1 MRWSVVEA
9 IVDGLSPATIL
20 EIGCGQG
27 GFGARL
33 ARRGVYLGVEPD
45 PLSCGTAVRRIAPL
59 GGEVRNVSWSDIEPG
74 RTFDLVCA
82 FEVLEHLD
90 DDQATLEA
98 WRTLISPGGSL
109 LVSMPAWAQRFNAW
123 DVRVGH
129 KRRYEPNSTA
139 QLLVSAG
146 YSDPRI
152 VVYDWPLGYLLETG
166 RARFAARRVTSRPGD
181 GHLSMEAR
189 TARSGRV
196 LQPSASVGRL
206 TCLGVQPFLVLQRRQ
221 PGRGTGLVA
230 VARRA
235 LASG

>member
-1 MRWSVVEA
+1 MTVDAPRRVAATLTAVIADVRARCRTAAPPLTAHAAMRWSVVEA

-98 WRTLISPGGSL
+98 WRTLISPGGS
-109 LVSMPAWAQRFNAW
+109 
-123 DVRVGH
+123 
-129 KRRYEPNSTA
+129 
-139 QLLVSAG
+139 
-146 YSDPRI
+146 
-152 VVYDWPLGYLLETG
+152 
-166 RARFAARRVTSRPGD
+166 
-181 GHLSMEAR
+181 
-189 TARSGRV
+189 
-196 LQPSASVGRL
+196 
-206 TCLGVQPFLVLQRRQ
+206 
-221 PGRGTGLVA
+221 
-230 VARRA
+230 
-235 LASG
+235 